1 MKTDDFEK
9 RLQQIAPREI
19 PSAWREEVLTAA
31 EEAQCVRH
39 PSTAAR
45 SGFLAT
51 LVQQLATLTRPGR
64 AAWAGLGGAWLV
76 IFMFNLSERDQS
88 ALTQARDNAPPSPEV
103 LAAWHAQRRELA
115 ALADPH
121 PPREIESPKNR
132 LPQPRSNRRAETSAV

>member
-9 RLQQIAPREI
+9 RLQQVAPREV

-31 EEAQCVRH
+31 EVAQSVRH

-45 SGFLAT
+45 SGFLST
-51 LVQQLATLTRPGR
+51 LIHQLATLIRLRR
-64 AAWAGLGGAWLV
+64 AAWAGLGGVWMVILV
-76 IFMFNLSERDQS
+76 FNLSERDHS
-88 ALTQARDNAPPSPEV
+88 ALAQAHNPSPPSPEA

-132 LPQPRSNRRAETSAV
+132 LPQPRSNRRAETIAV